1 MAGVG
6 PKPGTLYS
14 NSKFLVLHENLTF
27 LSHKIVFL
35 SSQGKA
41 DFLLGR
47 LGISALKYYAFD
59 LENKGTITEN

>member
-6 PKPGTLYS
+6 SKPGTSYS
-14 NSKFLVLHENLTF
+14 NSKFLVLPENLTF

-35 SSQGKA
+35 SSQRKA

-47 LGISALKYYAFD
+47 LGISVLKHYTFD